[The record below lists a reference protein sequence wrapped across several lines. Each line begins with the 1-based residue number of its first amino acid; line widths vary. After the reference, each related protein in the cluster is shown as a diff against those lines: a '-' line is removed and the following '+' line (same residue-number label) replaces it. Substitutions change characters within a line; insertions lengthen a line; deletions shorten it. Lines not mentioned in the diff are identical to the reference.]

1 MAMTPWPIF
10 KESESPRVAAL
21 IWDLVSAEISSSGTA
36 ITARSEAESVPFTA
50 ASTLLSSMKVTARV
64 VAPSITWLLVTTRS
78 SVSFWP
84 TMMPEPL
91 LGTSYVWVWPNQVL
105 PWYSMVLVMATTEG
119 ITAST
124 MGDTSSMNTPPE
136 EVEVDWGAAWTT
148 WVCWIGAVSSGN
160 KALAARLTP
169 NMVPPDTTPKRR
181 AAAVTMAVVFM
192 TERFF
197 GALWLLPFS
206 PWPPP
211 FIPPFPSCPV

>member
-1 MAMTPWPIF
+1 MKRDRIVMNG
-10 KESESPRVAAL
+10 SENRNFHCRFHCL
-21 IWDLVSAEISSSGTA
+21 M
-36 ITARSEAESVPFTA
+36 
-50 ASTLLSSMKVTARV
+50 MKVDGQGRGSLDHM
-64 VAPSITWLLVTTRS
+64 VAVTTRRS
-78 SVSFWP
+78 CRSG
-84 TMMPEPL
+84 L
-91 LGTSYVWVWPNQVL
+91 QHDAGAAAGHLIRLGLAKPGAS
-105 PWYSMVLVMATTEG
+105 WYSMVLVMATTEG

-124 MGDTSSMNTPPE
+124 MGDTSPMNTPPE

-181 AAAVTMAVVFM
+181 AAAVTMAVVFI

-211 FIPPFPSCPV
+211 FIPPFPSCPP